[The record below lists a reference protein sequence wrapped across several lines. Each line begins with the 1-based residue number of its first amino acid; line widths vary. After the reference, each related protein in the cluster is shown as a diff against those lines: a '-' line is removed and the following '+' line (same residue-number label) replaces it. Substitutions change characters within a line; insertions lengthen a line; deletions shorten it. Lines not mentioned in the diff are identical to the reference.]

1 MHLGFSGVVKTC
13 AAICDS
19 ASSACQ
25 DRSLNTTS
33 LSPGTQTPRKNG
45 RGVWAPG
52 LPGCV
57 SVRRNVG
64 VPVIAI
70 MTLYD
75 VSAAQLFE
83 CRHGAHRLA
92 QYRAAARVPSRAA
105 THDVTEEEVT
115 AWEK

>member
-1 MHLGFSGVVKTC
+1 MPVLLHQTAQVP
-13 AAICDS
+13 
-19 ASSACQ
+19 
-25 DRSLNTTS
+25 SL
-33 LSPGTQTPRKNG
+33 GTQTPRKNG

-64 VPVIAI
+64 VPVISI
-70 MTLYD
+70 MTVYD
-75 VSAAQLFE
+75 VSMAQFRVLTWRAPA
-83 CRHGAHRLA
+83 CTVL
-92 QYRAAARVPSRAA
+92 RAAARVRSRAA

>member
-1 MHLGFSGVVKTC
+1 MAQRGE
-13 AAICDS
+13 DS
-19 ASSACQ
+19 
-25 DRSLNTTS
+25 L
-33 LSPGTQTPRKNG
+33 GTQTPRKNG

-70 MTLYD
+70 MTVYD

-83 CRHGAHRLA
+83 C
-92 QYRAAARVPSRAA
+92 
-105 THDVTEEEVT
+105 
-115 AWEK
+115 